1 MYIRENKSIANIHGM
16 REVFENE
23 NPFLKPSIIVSAP
36 FGGIRSTNGY
46 FSKVLDLLGLSHGN
60 SINSGIDI
68 SQVPFSLVNDRLGKE
83 TNEKILDLIPSNDK
97 AKAKEVLKNITI
109 FSYCNGHDNTYSLIM
124 NIHDGLVN
132 KGYSEDDIKEIM
144 SQIVVLQVVANFAK
158 DVFPYV
164 TSVIFHDIYDIEN
177 TTWVEMPQEYFPT
190 ESFSKVIV
198 NQVNNNSSLILND
211 SFGEDS
217 LKANFP
223 NDHSFSNDYFGAPV
237 LGALLS
243 ICFINSLARS
253 IEKKDVRVND
263 ILENIDDILKMAKEY
278 EVSHKNLDEFTKEEL
293 QEFRMFF
300 SEYLFEYSR
309 KNLKSKEIDPRYL
322 ELDKERVEVIKILK
336 DKGLYNLPYVYEI
349 SGAIRKILE
358 YYANFDKDD
367 VVNIRIGNSGE
378 VPYVVGEFIKQEI
391 RIVNKNIKELVKF
404 LNGIV
409 LPDTVSVE
417 IRKELE
423 EYKYSILANLLN
435 DDVKDIM
442 REYELDEVLNNE
454 VIVGRK
460 L

>member
-1 MYIRENKSIANIHGM
+1 
-16 REVFENE
+16 
-23 NPFLKPSIIVSAP
+23 
-36 FGGIRSTNGY
+36 
-46 FSKVLDLLGLSHGN
+46 
-60 SINSGIDI
+60 
-68 SQVPFSLVNDRLGKE
+68 
-83 TNEKILDLIPSNDK
+83 
-97 AKAKEVLKNITI
+97 
-109 FSYCNGHDNTYSLIM
+109 M

-144 SQIVVLQVVANFAK
+144 SQIVVLQVVANFAR

-442 REYELDEVLNNE
+442 REYELDEVLNKE